1 MIKKPLINNRIR
13 AREVRLI
20 DETGKQLGV
29 VELGKALQM
38 ANERNLDLIQVTDK
52 VEPPVCK
59 ILDYGKYLYQLQKR
73 EKEKKTQKTSEIK
86 GIRLRFNISPHD
98 LGTRANQAE
107 KFLKKG
113 NIVKIEMILRGREKG
128 LTHFA
133 REKINH
139 FVKILKERVPIK
151 IERDLKRAPNKL
163 MMIVSADKKQEEES
177 KKKSE

>member
-1 MIKKPLINNRIR
+1 MIKKPLVNNRIR

-29 VELGKALQM
+29 VELGKALQI
-38 ANERNLDLIQVTDK
+38 ASERNLDLIQVTDK

-98 LGTRANQAE
+98 LETRANQSE

-113 NIVKIEMILRGREKG
+113 NIVKIEMILRGREKALG
-128 LTHFA
+128 HFA
-133 REKINH
+133 REKMNH
-139 FVKILKERVPIK
+139 FIQILSERIPIK
-151 IERDLKRAPNKL
+151 IERELKRAPNKL
-163 MMIVSADKKQEEES
+163 MMIISSDKKEKEEN
-177 KKKSE
+177 KKKSK